1 MEALLQIDG
10 QLVRELSPMLVAMAQ
25 RSVHRREDAEDLVQ
39 EMWVSALT
47 SSANFEGRSSAR
59 TWLHAILRR
68 RIADRFRRV
77 RPSTEFEDELHARDE
92 DTAERIESRELAA
105 LALRMVPELSELE
118 RQVLALC
125 AFEDLDRDQAC
136 EQLGITRGHLRVV
149 LHRARK
155 RLLELAA

>member
-1 MEALLQIDG
+1 MELQIDG
-10 QLVRELSPMLVAMAQ
+10 QLVRELSPVLVAFAQ

-39 EMWVSALT
+39 EMWVSALS
-47 SSANFEGRSSAR
+47 SSASFEGRSSAR
-59 TWLHAILRR
+59 TWLNAILRR
-68 RIADRFRRV
+68 RIADSFRRL
-77 RPSTEFEDELHARDE
+77 RPSMPYEDEQHAQDE
-92 DTAERIESRELAA
+92 DTAERIESRELAE
-105 LALRMVPELSELE
+105 LALRMIPELSELE

-125 AFEDLDRDQAC
+125 AFDDEDRDQAC